1 MARPQITDP
10 LHNFRYHARAGAV
23 DGLAEDPLQPGTF
36 DERTR
41 PEAGFQAIT
50 TPEYTA
56 ETAEYRE
63 GLLTFTQKYPG
74 VPTTNT
80 LTFSRGAA
88 RQDTAFYDWVL
99 AAIAGGEY
107 RSDVR
112 IFHAG
117 REGRSFPFDADGD
130 FTQANSKIYTLN
142 EAWPNRVKI
151 AGDMDSTSSDISLAE
166 VDVEF
171 ENFDVSAP
179 NAAA

>member
-1 MARPQITDP
+1 MARPQTTDP

-23 DGLAEDPLQPGTF
+23 AGLGDDPFQPESL
-36 DERTR
+36 DERQS

-63 GLLTFTQKYPG
+63 GLMTFTQKYPG

-80 LTFSRGAA
+80 LTFTRGVA
-88 RQDTAFYDWVL
+88 RKDTAFLLWVL
-99 AAIAGGEY
+99 AAIGGAEY
-107 RSDVR
+107 RTEVD

-117 REGRSFPFDADGD
+117 REGRSNPFSATDD
-130 FTQANSKIYTLN
+130 FTPSNSKIYTLN

-151 AGDMDSTSSDISLAE
+151 AGDMDATSSDISLGE
-166 VDVEF
+166 VDIEF
-171 ENFDVSAP
+171 ESFDVAP
-179 NAAA
+179 PTA